1 MGLFLP
7 PHGGIEDGD
16 SKQLRTLFADWGT
29 NKNNPVLWALAQKA
43 DDMDLPG
50 SYPCPLGGQVKDRG
64 KKIKIKVK
72 GI

>member
-7 PHGGIEDGD
+7 PRGGFEDGA

-43 DDMDLPG
+43 DDMGPPG
-50 SYPCPLGGQVKDRG
+50 SSPCPLGGQIKDRG
-64 KKIKIKVK
+64 KKMKIRVR